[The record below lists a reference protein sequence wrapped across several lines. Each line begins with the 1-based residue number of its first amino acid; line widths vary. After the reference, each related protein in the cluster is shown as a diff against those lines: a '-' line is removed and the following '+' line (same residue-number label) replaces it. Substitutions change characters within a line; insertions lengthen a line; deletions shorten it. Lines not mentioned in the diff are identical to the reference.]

1 MTTGD
6 GTASRGRVARRL
18 KRRRKSRLRL
28 MGISVVGVLLI
39 AGSGVAASLYLLQPS
54 RHFRAAHLPVLA
66 NPQSSGAPGDA
77 ASPLQ
82 PQLSVPKPKDGSF
95 NVLFLGID
103 SLAPSDPGH
112 TDTIIVVHVDLV
124 THQYNAISIP
134 RDTRMYLPGYG
145 MTKITHAQYLG
156 TVNGGLAQGIKDIV
170 QAVSNFTGLQ
180 VNYYAET
187 SFGGLESLVDAVGG
201 IDLYFPSEVN
211 LQTFNVPPLP
221 AGEHHLDG
229 LQVHEVVGERKS
241 LPNGD
246 FGRQKVQEEV
256 LLALGHKILSPEN
269 LFHISSLLESLQ
281 EYLVA
286 TNMTTADAV
295 TIALNM
301 QKCSSAEVHYY
312 QVPGHG
318 ATMPDPVVGTN
329 LDYWIP
335 NLPAVQQIIKD
346 HFE

>member
-1 MTTGD
+1 M
-6 GTASRGRVARRL
+6 
-18 KRRRKSRLRL
+18 KRRRTTRLRL
-28 MGISVVGVLLI
+28 IVITVASVLII
-39 AGSGVAASLYLLQPS
+39 AGAAFATSFYLLQPS
-54 RHFRAAHLPVLA
+54 QHFRAAQLPVLA
-66 NPQSSGAPGDA
+66 NPQSSDLPGDA
-77 ASPLQ
+77 TSQVQA
-82 PQLSVPKPKDGSF
+82 QLPVPKPKDGSF

-112 TDTIIVVHVDLV
+112 TDTIIVVHINLI
-124 THQYNAISIP
+124 THQYHAMSIP

-156 TVNGGLAQGIKDIV
+156 TVKGGLSQGIKDIV

-180 VNYYAET
+180 INYYAET

-221 AGEHHLDG
+221 AGEQHLNG
-229 LQVHEVVGERKS
+229 LQVHEVVGERDS

-256 LLALGHKILSPEN
+256 LLALGHKILSPAN
-269 LFHISSLLESLQ
+269 LFHISSLLKSLQ
-281 EYLVA
+281 QYLVA
-286 TNMTTADAV
+286 TNMSTMDAV

-301 QKCSSAEVHYY
+301 QKFSSSQVHYY

-335 NLPAVQQIIKD
+335 DLPAVKQIIKD